1 MPLAPTVPAIRVAVA
16 STGNPGASG
25 SLVSSVTVWDKQALR
40 KVKKKLKPG
49 IFPSIVEQLNYRS
62 VPSKRRLTVLGLPF
76 LPSRFLQSSPARPDS
91 RGAAES
97 QPRPSL
103 GRTPG
108 ALRVL
113 PEPSPAQQ
121 HPRDTA
127 LAPWQL
133 GCTGSAPAG
142 SCQGNA
148 VPGQSSRGAAPSLPA
163 QHGTACPAREKDTAG
178 PGPSA
183 TGPLLSMGEWLY
195 LHRISR

>member
-62 VPSKRRLTVLGLPF
+62 VPSKRPLTVLGLPL
-76 LPSRFLQSSPARPDS
+76 LPSGFLQPSPARPDS

-108 ALRVL
+108 DTQRLWHPAPRAQPGSAAPQGHGPGTLAAGLHGVSPSRVL
-113 PEPSPAQQ
+113 PGECSARTEL
-121 HPRDTA
+121 PRSCSLSA
-127 LAPWQL
+127 
-133 GCTGSAPAG
+133 GSARHCLPCPREG
-142 SCQGNA
+142 HCRTWPICHGPIA
-148 VPGQSSRGAAPSLPA
+148 VRG
-163 QHGTACPAREKDTAG
+163 
-178 PGPSA
+178 
-183 TGPLLSMGEWLY
+183 
-195 LHRISR
+195 